1 MMVQVDPYDQT
12 DEWIA
17 DDEPRVDVRTP
28 GPSVI
33 EADSWNAVPPAPSTD
48 DYRGRR
54 RTAGPRLWAIGLL
67 VFAAIGAAVMI
78 PWALAPGKPGAGPE
92 PSAVTAD
99 DEEFP
104 ATPSMSDVP
113 GTSAHGAVAA
123 SPPRTPVPAPPAPS
137 VEPST
142 SAAPVVTLL
151 SRGRPTATSALENA
165 DLAAANAVDGN
176 PSTRWGSAWSDPQW
190 ISVDLG
196 AVRSITLVRLSWEA
210 AYGRAYQLQTS
221 TDNTNW
227 STIFTTA
234 NGDGGVDEIT
244 VHGTGRW
251 VRVYGTQRATEW
263 GYSLWELEIFG
274 IAG

>member
-1 MMVQVDPYDQT
+1 MVQVDPDDQT
-12 DEWIA
+12 DEWIT
-17 DDEPRVDVRTP
+17 DDYSPVEVRTP

-33 EADSWNAVPPAPSTD
+33 EADSWNAVPPPPATN
-48 DYRGRR
+48 DYRGGRR
-54 RTAGPRLWAIGLL
+54 MAGPRLWVIGGL

-78 PWALAPGKPGAGPE
+78 PWALAPGQPAGTE
-92 PSAVTAD
+92 PSSVIAD
-99 DEEFP
+99 DGEAP
-104 ATPSMSDVP
+104 ATTSISDVP

-123 SPPRTPVPAPPAPS
+123 SPPRTSAPSAPAPS
-137 VEPST
+137 PSAEPST
-142 SAAPVVTLL
+142 DAAPVVTLL

-165 DLAAANAVDGN
+165 DLAGANAVDGN

-196 AVRSITLVRLSWEA
+196 AVRSITLVRLSWEV
-210 AYGRAYQLQTS
+210 AYGRSYQLQTS
-221 TDNTNW
+221 NDNTNW
-227 STIFTTA
+227 STISTTA

-244 VHGTGRW
+244 VRGTGRW

-274 IAG
+274 TAS

>member
-1 MMVQVDPYDQT
+1 
-12 DEWIA
+12 
-17 DDEPRVDVRTP
+17 
-28 GPSVI
+28 
-33 EADSWNAVPPAPSTD
+33 
-48 DYRGRR
+48 
-54 RTAGPRLWAIGLL
+54 
-67 VFAAIGAAVMI
+67 
-78 PWALAPGKPGAGPE
+78 
-92 PSAVTAD
+92 
-99 DEEFP
+99 
-104 ATPSMSDVP
+104 
-113 GTSAHGAVAA
+113 
-123 SPPRTPVPAPPAPS
+123 

-227 STIFTTA
+227 STIFATA

-274 IAG
+274 MAG